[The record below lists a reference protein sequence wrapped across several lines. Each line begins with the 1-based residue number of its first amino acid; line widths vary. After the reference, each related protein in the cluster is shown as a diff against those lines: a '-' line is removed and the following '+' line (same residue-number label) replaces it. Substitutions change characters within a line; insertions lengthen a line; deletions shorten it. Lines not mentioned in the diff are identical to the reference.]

1 MPPDGT
7 QDQLAQI
14 GSLWIDGPLSW
25 LEIASIRS
33 FVELGHDFVLYTYGH
48 VPNLPDGAVLRDAR
62 EIWPNDDIIVHAKAK
77 SPAIHADVF
86 RAVMVRDTPRVWVDT
101 DVIAMQPFRAGMT
114 WFLGHERD
122 DKLLLG
128 NAVMGFPPESRTKDL
143 LAEFLTSDYPIP
155 PWLPG
160 HRRGRMQAERDRGG
174 DMDLGTLPWGTT
186 GPRALTHFAQE
197 TGEIIYAQPSDV
209 FFPISFQK
217 RKLLIENVNHARARE
232 LIEDGGALA
241 VHLYSRWMRKHT
253 RKARGGVPPRKSWI
267 GHYLERKGF
276 VDYDAIEAE
285 ATRTVARKRAGP
297 LEKLDRIDETT
308 FFADLA
314 RRQENLPI
322 PANTS
327 RHGNVVLTT
336 MAKDEGPYLLEW
348 VAYHHL
354 LGFTDIL
361 FLTNDCSDGTDEM
374 LDALAGLGLL
384 SRLDNGA
391 WRDKPPQPRGIAR
404 IGNHPLF
411 ARADWH
417 LLIDLDEFLQIRT
430 GDGSVDSLI
439 DVIKTNGATAMP
451 VTWRFFG
458 SNGQARYRD
467 DFVTTRF
474 TAAADDD
481 FAKGYGVK
489 TLYTHQPWMKL
500 AIHRPHLKPKYLKT
514 DEKQLRWVNGSGEVL
529 NGRRIA
535 WKQKMDEA
543 GYGLAQLNHYGVKSG
558 EEFLMRRLR
567 GDILNNHGKYDD
579 AYFRTYDQNSLR
591 DEGAA
596 EMAGRVRA
604 LCAALMEQPAV
615 RAAQDLITVRHAER
629 LARLRASEG
638 YARQIEALGFR
649 L

>member
-217 RKLLIENVNHARARE
+217 RKLLIENVNHA
-232 LIEDGGALA
+232 
-241 VHLYSRWMRKHT
+241 
-253 RKARGGVPPRKSWI
+253 
-267 GHYLERKGF
+267 
-276 VDYDAIEAE
+276 
-285 ATRTVARKRAGP
+285 
-297 LEKLDRIDETT
+297 
-308 FFADLA
+308 
-314 RRQENLPI
+314 
-322 PANTS
+322 
-327 RHGNVVLTT
+327 
-336 MAKDEGPYLLEW
+336 
-348 VAYHHL
+348 
-354 LGFTDIL
+354 
-361 FLTNDCSDGTDEM
+361 
-374 LDALAGLGLL
+374 
-384 SRLDNGA
+384 
-391 WRDKPPQPRGIAR
+391 
-404 IGNHPLF
+404 
-411 ARADWH
+411 
-417 LLIDLDEFLQIRT
+417 
-430 GDGSVDSLI
+430 
-439 DVIKTNGATAMP
+439 
-451 VTWRFFG
+451 
-458 SNGQARYRD
+458 
-467 DFVTTRF
+467 
-474 TAAADDD
+474 
-481 FAKGYGVK
+481 
-489 TLYTHQPWMKL
+489 
-500 AIHRPHLKPKYLKT
+500 
-514 DEKQLRWVNGSGEVL
+514 
-529 NGRRIA
+529 
-535 WKQKMDEA
+535 
-543 GYGLAQLNHYGVKSG
+543 
-558 EEFLMRRLR
+558 
-567 GDILNNHGKYDD
+567 
-579 AYFRTYDQNSLR
+579 
-591 DEGAA
+591 
-596 EMAGRVRA
+596 
-604 LCAALMEQPAV
+604 
-615 RAAQDLITVRHAER
+615 
-629 LARLRASEG
+629 
-638 YARQIEALGFR
+638 
-649 L
+649 